1 MTLEE
6 RIKRIICAGEIELDG
21 EAYRGKYELG
31 NRKSI
36 TRFILSKLRKTYVN
50 LDTGN
55 KMIISRKSGEKLA
68 TRNDEIHQ
76 KSIAYIPQII
86 EKMRF
91 LEKMAPDKENA
102 SFDNYSYYITSVKI
116 DGKNY
121 TILSTVGQ
129 KRKSNET
136 YYDQNVFKG
145 TPKEVFEKLENGG
158 NDTQFGRLAKIL
170 KGNKEEGW
178 SKPEI
183 VSSVEPT
190 SPTDKYS
197 KNSGNMQDF

>member
-6 RIKRIICAGEIELDG
+6 RIKRIICASEIELDG
-21 EAYRGKYELG
+21 EAYIGKYGLG

-36 TRFILSKLRKTYVN
+36 TSFILNNLRKTYIN
-50 LDTGN
+50 LSTGN
-55 KMIISRKSGEKLA
+55 KLIISRRSGEKLA
-68 TRNDEIHQ
+68 THIGEVHQ
-76 KSIAYIPQII
+76 KVIAHIPQII
-86 EKMRF
+86 EKMQF

-102 SFDNYSYYITSVKI
+102 SFDNYSYYITPIKI

-129 KRKSNET
+129 KRKNNET

-145 TPKEVFEKLENGG
+145 TPKEVFENLENSD
-158 NDTQFGRLAKIL
+158 NNTQFRRLAKIL

-183 VSSVEPT
+183 VPSVEPT
-190 SPTDKYS
+190 SPTNKYS
-197 KNSGNMQDF
+197 KISEE

>member
-21 EAYRGKYELG
+21 EVYIGKYELG

-36 TRFILSKLRKTYVN
+36 TSFILNKLRKTYIN
-50 LDTGN
+50 LNTGN
-55 KMIISRKSGEKLA
+55 KVIISRQSGEKLA
-68 TRNDEIHQ
+68 TRIDEIHQ
-76 KSIAYIPQII
+76 KTIAYIPQII
-86 EKMRF
+86 EKMLF
-91 LEKMAPDKENA
+91 LEKMVPDKENA
-102 SFDNYSYYITSVKI
+102 SFDNYSYYITTIKI

-145 TPKEVFEKLENGG
+145 TPKEVFENLENTD
-158 NDTQFGRLAKIL
+158 NNTQFRRLAKIL

-183 VSSVEPT
+183 IPSVEPT
-190 SPTDKYS
+190 SPINKYS
-197 KNSGNMQDF
+197 KISEE